1 MDRQK
6 NNFQKILF
14 QKDCTNLH
22 PEFQKFRH
30 QSLKHLE
37 ENFQISHLTDLRM
50 HPLLQA
56 QMLVPFQK
64 QVSLQNLDQG
74 SLVQAQ
80 VANLIFALQLQE
92 KMFVLKEGLL
102 MVHYLVLI
110 LEPQIHQT
118 HLPRLLRPLLLQVML
133 QLKVQYQ
140 RLLEQLVHR
149 FQVELLQVVG
159 LLLLPLRPLLLL
171 VLGSLG
177 HPPLTN
183 LLQLL

>member
-1 MDRQK
+1 
-6 NNFQKILF
+6 
-14 QKDCTNLH
+14 
-22 PEFQKFRH
+22 
-30 QSLKHLE
+30 
-37 ENFQISHLTDLRM
+37 
-50 HPLLQA
+50 
-56 QMLVPFQK
+56 
-64 QVSLQNLDQG
+64 
-74 SLVQAQ
+74 
-80 VANLIFALQLQE
+80 
-92 KMFVLKEGLL
+92 

-183 LLQLL
+183 LLQLLLFPPLLIPPLQLIPLLLLKNLLLQQLLQQLLPMFLLLLHQILLLKLLLEILLAVDLVVVEPLAV

>member
-1 MDRQK
+1 
-6 NNFQKILF
+6 
-14 QKDCTNLH
+14 
-22 PEFQKFRH
+22 
-30 QSLKHLE
+30 
-37 ENFQISHLTDLRM
+37 
-50 HPLLQA
+50 
-56 QMLVPFQK
+56 
-64 QVSLQNLDQG
+64 
-74 SLVQAQ
+74 
-80 VANLIFALQLQE
+80 
-92 KMFVLKEGLL
+92 

-171 VLGSLG
+171 VPGSLG

-183 LLQLL
+183 LLQLLLFPPLLIPPLQLIPLLLLKNLLLPQLLPMFLLLLHQILLLKLLLEILLAVDLVVVEPLAV